1 LNRGRESV
9 HSDHRSDLLYFVENP
24 RDRLIWIGHNSA
36 NAPDRPKQHR
46 SYGFTD
52 VLAYMPGSTSDE
64 DDLHD
69 YFHQYAVDGGNSR
82 YEACDSIFNYVSWL
96 LDRGFAVQDR
106 DEAHRLAAVPWAA
119 RSPRAWEDPDH
130 ATNGQLTFLA
140 ALPARERV
148 RYVAAGVLATKASE
162 SDEWFSPEVIVEL
175 AREAMGSID
184 TDPAS
189 HPDANAR
196 FVRAAIWYGKEQ
208 NGLRTDLPWQGNVFM
223 NPPYGRGEGA
233 ASAFVRRLVQELE
246 LGNVTQAVTCLNSDS
261 MTSLWFDPVWAHA
274 AVHLIMRGRPN
285 FWRPGNT
292 GDSPT
297 KGTVLSYFGA
307 REDAFIRAARA
318 YGNLVRRTGPPH
330 EPACNGTVP
339 TSREVA

>member
-106 DEAHRLAAVPWAA
+106 DEAHRLAAVPWAS
-119 RSPRAWEDPDH
+119 R
-130 ATNGQLTFLA
+130 
-140 ALPARERV
+140 
-148 RYVAAGVLATKASE
+148 
-162 SDEWFSPEVIVEL
+162 
-175 AREAMGSID
+175 M
-184 TDPAS
+184 
-189 HPDANAR
+189 
-196 FVRAAIWYGKEQ
+196 
-208 NGLRTDLPWQGNVFM
+208 
-223 NPPYGRGEGA
+223 
-233 ASAFVRRLVQELE
+233 
-246 LGNVTQAVTCLNSDS
+246 
-261 MTSLWFDPVWAHA
+261 
-274 AVHLIMRGRPN
+274 GRP
-285 FWRPGNT
+285 RPC
-292 GDSPT
+292 
-297 KGTVLSYFGA
+297 
-307 REDAFIRAARA
+307 
-318 YGNLVRRTGPPH
+318 H
-330 EPACNGTVP
+330 
-339 TSREVA
+339 